1 MGRIRSWLN
10 YVKQLF
16 IPARKPKAE
25 ISLVQKTLHDTTE
38 EQRKHALTVALA
50 TAAAAEA
57 AVASAKFAATV
68 FREAN
73 ARHEILEI
81 KNSAAI
87 KIQSAYR
94 AYLARK
100 ALSALKGLVKIQ
112 AMIRGEIARRR
123 LIAILKCM
131 IPFPNSLLHIQLL
144 RAPILDDSR
153 YENQK
158 KLLMSQNDI
167 TRSRELKQLRFHVHG
182 TRDFNVDSNKDVEN
196 LWPRK
201 QEAIVRRK
209 RIKKYYSSSPRGRR
223 NGEILLEPLAIKEDQ
238 GGCRFNQWTESNL
251 LSKIAVSNSPRGG
264 MNQMK
269 QVHGRHARNQD
280 LIDEPTSTPP
290 RRLLSP
296 IRQKICYDSSPVHSP
311 TFPNY
316 MTDTESERAR
326 VRARARSRS
335 TPRQQSRFYDDYP
348 AKHSPY
354 SARCSRSLYTD
365 EMSARDGNT
374 RITDIVSMDVQGFYC
389 Y

>member
-16 IPARKPKAE
+16 IPARKPKPE
-25 ISLVQKTLHDTTE
+25 IALVQKTLHDTTE

-209 RIKKYYSSSPRGRR
+209 RIKKYYSSSPRVIPEELLVHFFLSSKAVKIMGRR

-251 LSKIAVSNSPRGG
+251 LSKIAVSNSPRV
-264 MNQMK
+264 Q
-269 QVHGRHARNQD
+269 
-280 LIDEPTSTPP
+280 
-290 RRLLSP
+290 
-296 IRQKICYDSSPVHSP
+296 
-311 TFPNY
+311 
-316 MTDTESERAR
+316 
-326 VRARARSRS
+326 
-335 TPRQQSRFYDDYP
+335 
-348 AKHSPY
+348 
-354 SARCSRSLYTD
+354 
-365 EMSARDGNT
+365 
-374 RITDIVSMDVQGFYC
+374 DVQGVC
-389 Y
+389 TLMKCLPEMEILELPI